1 MGRHGIVR
9 SYLMIALCPSH
20 INVPMSISTPKER
33 SVTTRQRSC
42 ILLLITLA
50 FIVSIYVRLHKNASG
65 SDFEAAEGMGALE
78 FTGTNLAHTGRKR
91 KPRDEISIFAALE
104 SKRLPDGNK
113 LLWDPQ
119 IDYTYDSPELA
130 LSIGEEEPDIY
141 ELPPST
147 LAKLDDGGLIDAA
160 TETKRCQKYGF
171 EYDARR
177 KHRRRLFFGGLIAD
191 ESFNILQTVATEM
204 RDVFHTVAFI
214 ESNSTQS
221 HMDRSFRFPP
231 YSTRRSILDR
241 LYGDN
246 TTVTVD
252 YVIVSKE
259 AKDFNMN
266 LSFTTMKRQILME
279 HELRQPV
286 LERWQRNGMRLDDV
300 AIFGDT
306 DEMFTRDFLRALQ
319 TCDVP
324 EFRPGQDC
332 KSPKI
337 LGRAHIFEASPEC
350 IVGNVKLWKPDA
362 MIGECVD
369 GTGDKSIHPPPKR
382 LWGRQNFRAPG
393 HGYDGNYDE
402 YFASHG
408 SKAITNGKRMYP
420 LWTPADFRGIE
431 GGRQVP
437 KEINAFHLHN
447 FFSSGQEI
455 RDKYFKYA
463 ENLPR
468 AQNVP
473 LGVIH
478 EDIALSIACLYGTKD
493 LGKSRKLQV
502 GGYASLDPAST
513 PILYQDEAFR
523 KLDHSRFRN
532 LVLKDESAHG
542 HAIGACENWNCDGC
556 SGQKC
561 MFAFIASYRPPGGN
575 CTSDKCGND

>member
-1 MGRHGIVR
+1 MQSATGVR
-9 SYLMIALCPSH
+9 VGA
-20 INVPMSISTPKER
+20 
-33 SVTTRQRSC
+33 TTRQRSPTSTC

-50 FIVSIYVRLHKNASG
+50 FIVSIDVRLHKNASG
-65 SDFEAAEGMGALE
+65 SGFNAVEWMGALE
-78 FTGTNLAHTGRKR
+78 YTGINLAHTRKKR
-91 KPRDEISIFAALE
+91 KPQDETSIFAELE
-104 SKRLPDGNK
+104 SKRLLDGNK

-119 IDYTYDSPELA
+119 IDYGPLEVTPST
-130 LSIGEEEPDIY
+130 GEEEPDIY
-141 ELPPST
+141 EIPPSV
-147 LAKLDDGGLIDAA
+147 LAKLDDGGVIDAD
-160 TETKRCQKYGF
+160 TEIKRCQKYGF
-171 EYDARR
+171 EYDASR
-177 KHRRRLFFGGLIAD
+177 KQRRRLFFGGMIAD

-204 RDVFHTVAFI
+204 RNVFHTVAFI
-214 ESNSTQS
+214 ESNSTGS

-252 YVIVSKE
+252 YVILSKE

-266 LSFTTMKRQILME
+266 LKDFTTMKRQILME
-279 HELRQPV
+279 HELRQQV

-350 IVGNVKLWKPDA
+350 VVGNVKLWKPDA

-369 GTGDKSIHPPPKR
+369 GTGDKNIHPPPKR

-393 HGYDGNYDE
+393 HGYDGNYED

-420 LWTPADFRGIE
+420 LWTPADFRGVE

-473 LGVIH
+473 LGLIH

-493 LGKSRKLQV
+493 LGKARKLQV

-513 PILYQDEAFR
+513 PILYQDEGFR
-523 KLDHSRFRN
+523 KFDHSRFRN
-532 LVLKDESAHG
+532 LVLKDESTHG
-542 HAIGACENWNCDGC
+542 HAIGACDNWNCDGC

-561 MFAFIASYRPPGGN
+561 IFAFIDSYRPPGGN
-575 CTSDKCGND
+575 CTSRKCNEND